1 MSHDTTLSSR
11 ALGFAEPNAPTG
23 EGLALLADNA
33 ALAALL
39 DLLPNALVLV
49 DADDTI
55 RVFNTSA
62 ESLFGCRRASVLGQ
76 TFDALRRDTLLDLEV
91 FLDNVARGRETGA
104 VHARHGSGQF
114 TGSRLA
120 VAVGD
125 SAKPWALYHFSP
137 LYESGAP
144 RTSRRM
150 REEAPVLTLSPALEQ
165 SARHAAIAL
174 GRRLSVL
181 LEGETGAGKSA
192 LGRFIHEQSPR
203 AGGPF
208 VHVNC
213 GSIPET
219 LFESELFG
227 YERGA
232 FTGALQGGKRGHI
245 ERAAGGTLFLDE
257 VGEVPLACQA
267 KLLRF
272 LEDGSL
278 QPVGGQPGRRIDV
291 AVVCATNRD
300 LRAMVAAG
308 TFRRD
313 LYFRIASFC
322 VAVPPL
328 RGSTLLPQLI
338 EQQLASLNA
347 AREVPLALAPAT
359 LEVLL
364 AHPYE
369 GNVRELRN
377 LLEHAS
383 IVAGRIA
390 EPSHLPDY
398 VLRLREA
405 LPVDGN
411 GDGLRAQVRAFERR
425 LIAETLAQGG
435 SKREAARRLGIDVAT
450 LIRKAR
456 DD

>member
-1 MSHDTTLSSR
+1 MSGDTTLPPM
-11 ALGFAEPNAPTG
+11 ALGFAAPSAQTR
-23 EGLALLADNA
+23 EGLALLAGNA
-33 ALAALL
+33 ELAALL

-49 DADDTI
+49 DPDDTI

-62 ESLFGCRRASVLGQ
+62 ESLFGCRRANVLGR
-76 TFDALRRDTLLDLEV
+76 TFESLRRDTLLDLET
-91 FLDNVARGRETGA
+91 FLDNVARGQRTGA
-104 VHARHGSGQF
+104 VHARHGGGQF
-114 TGSRLA
+114 TGSRLP

-125 SAKPWALYHFSP
+125 AAKPWTLYHFSP

-144 RTSRRM
+144 RTVRRP
-150 REEAPVLTLSPALEQ
+150 RDSLPSLTLPPALKEA
-165 SARHAAIAL
+165 ARHAAVAL

-232 FTGALQGGKRGHI
+232 FTGALHGGKRGHI

-308 TFRRD
+308 SFRRD

-322 VAVPPL
+322 VTVPPL
-328 RGSTLLPQLI
+328 RGSSLLPQLI
-338 EQQLASLNA
+338 TQQLASLNA
-347 AREVPLALAPAT
+347 EREVPLVLAPET
-359 LEVLL
+359 LGLLL

-383 IVAGRIA
+383 IVAGRVA
-390 EPSHLPDY
+390 EPQHLPDY
-398 VLRLREA
+398 VLRAHEA
-405 LPVDGN
+405 PPG
-411 GDGLRAQVRAFERR
+411 GGAGLRAQVRAFERR
-425 LIAETLAQGG
+425 LIAQTLAQGA

-456 DD
+456 ED